1 MHSACLSLFQ
11 VGRCSLTLLYLV
23 AMNKLTSLIKIAQSK
38 LLYGIKSRYGL
49 ESDITFQTSRG
60 IGNGRTENKLGTH
73 QLILNMSNHY
83 IWLIERKIEDRRQKR
98 REKTERKKEE
108 EKSSRRKEIRGST
121 RIYSPLSLSCLLLL
135 STLPALLSTR
145 LDSTPSPCLPLLSS
159 SPSLLHFLN
168 WLFF

>member
-1 MHSACLSLFQ
+1 
-11 VGRCSLTLLYLV
+11 
-23 AMNKLTSLIKIAQSK
+23 MNKLTSLIKIAQSK

-108 EKSSRRKEIRGST
+108 EKEVKQEERNT
-121 RIYSPLSLSCLLLL
+121 RIHSDLFSSLSFLSVASLYLTCL
-135 STLPALLSTR
+135 TLDSTR
-145 LDSTPSPCLPLLSS
+145 LDSLSLSS
-159 SPSLLHFLN
+159 ASLF
-168 WLFF
+168 